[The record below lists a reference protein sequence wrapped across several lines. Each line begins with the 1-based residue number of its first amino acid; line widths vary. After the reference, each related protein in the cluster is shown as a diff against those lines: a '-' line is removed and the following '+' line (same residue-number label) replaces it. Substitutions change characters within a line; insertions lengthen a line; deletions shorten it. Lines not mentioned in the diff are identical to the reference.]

1 MIDSSQQ
8 NTPIQ
13 PEQQDGQQYNG
24 DDGQFSQ
31 PTYAVPQPGQ
41 GSPSPAQP
49 YANQPSLGQL
59 YPNQPYS
66 GQQSQPAQAQPS
78 AAYPAQPTG
87 PYSGAAG
94 GPAGADMVY
103 WEAKGYYYANNKF
116 PASPAAF
123 AVIGSTLLVTKANY
137 FLIAMGQT
145 FGLLGALFHHAA
157 AGAVKTAADPEKII
171 LSAPAQNIHSITV
184 QSSFTKSP
192 GLLVTLTDGF
202 TFHIGSNYLLFGG
215 AKRALAA
222 VRDPL
227 SAANPN
233 IIFSDGKN

>member
-1 MIDSSQQ
+1 
-8 NTPIQ
+8 
-13 PEQQDGQQYNG
+13 
-24 DDGQFSQ
+24 
-31 PTYAVPQPGQ
+31 
-41 GSPSPAQP
+41 
-49 YANQPSLGQL
+49 
-59 YPNQPYS
+59 
-66 GQQSQPAQAQPS
+66 
-78 AAYPAQPTG
+78 
-87 PYSGAAG
+87 
-94 GPAGADMVY
+94 
-103 WEAKGYYYANNKF
+103 
-116 PASPAAF
+116 
-123 AVIGSTLLVTKANY
+123 
-137 FLIAMGQT
+137 MGQT

-222 VRDPL
+222 VRGPL

-233 IIFSDGKN
+233 IIFSDRKN

>member
-1 MIDSSQQ
+1 MTDSSQQ

-13 PEQQDGQQYNG
+13 PEQQDGQQHNG
-24 DDGQFSQ
+24 DNGQFSQ
-31 PTYAVPQPGQ
+31 PTYAVPQPEQ

-49 YANQPSLGQL
+49 YVNQPSPGQP

-66 GQQSQPAQAQPS
+66 GQQSQPAQAQPY
-78 AAYPAQPTG
+78 AAQPAG
-87 PYSGAAG
+87 AYSGAAA
-94 GPAGADMVY
+94 GPAGANMVY

-145 FGLLGALFHHAA
+145 FGLLGALFHHAT

-171 LSAPAQNIHSITV
+171 LSAPAQNIRSITV

-222 VRDPL
+222 VRGPL

>member
-1 MIDSSQQ
+1 MTDSSQQ

-24 DDGQFSQ
+24 DNVQFSQ
-31 PTYAVPQPGQ
+31 PAHAVPQPEQ
-41 GSPSPAQP
+41 DSPSPAQP
-49 YANQPSLGQL
+49 YANQP

-66 GQQSQPAQAQPS
+66 GQQSQPAQAQPY
-78 AAYPAQPTG
+78 AAQQAG
-87 PYSGAAG
+87 PYSGAAA

-145 FGLLGALFHHAA
+145 FGLLGALLHHAA

>member
-1 MIDSSQQ
+1 MTDSSQQ

-31 PTYAVPQPGQ
+31 PAYAVPQPEQ

-49 YANQPSLGQL
+49 YVNQPSPGQP

-66 GQQSQPAQAQPS
+66 GQQSQPAQARPYAVQP
-78 AAYPAQPTG
+78 AG
-87 PYSGAAG
+87 PYSGAAA

-123 AVIGSTLLVTKANY
+123 AVIGSTLLVTRANY

-222 VRDPL
+222 VRGPL
-227 SAANPN
+227 STANPN